1 MTNPEMEIE
10 ESRMKKSRIW
20 IAVFLTVLVV
30 VCARRFGPNK
40 PYEVEVQSKE
50 GVVLSHRAERSHDGE
65 GPAVI
70 PLKVLLNGQA
80 ADQLAVTLE
89 GRIKGETEWQ
99 TLAPARTEDKG
110 EGFDKAYIFEVP
122 HQPVTTRYFY
132 RFKGTVGDSPFVL
145 ARDNGDPMMVK
156 FKDPVPGWVLYPHV
170 AAMFGGFFL
179 LIWSALIA
187 LSLALSGKPTNAAAP
202 MAWWSWIVLFVGGV
216 PIGFAMNYYAFHVM
230 WEAWPFGGD
239 VTDNKTQVALA
250 FWGIAALALSKGKG
264 KKAGLF
270 AAFAA
275 LITLAIYLIPH
286 SAQVG

>member
-1 MTNPEMEIE
+1 
-10 ESRMKKSRIW
+10 MKKSRIW
-20 IAVFLTVLVV
+20 IAIFLTVLVV

-40 PYEVEVQSKE
+40 PYEVEVQSTE
-50 GVVLSHRAERSHDGE
+50 GVVLSHRAERSHTGE

-70 PLKVLLNGQA
+70 RLKAMLNGQDA
-80 ADQLAVTLE
+80 NLLKVTLE

-99 TLAPARTEDKG
+99 TLAPARTEDRG
-110 EGFDKAYIFEVP
+110 EDFDKAYIFDVP

-132 RFKGTVGDSPFVL
+132 RFLAQVGEGAPFML

-156 FKDPVPGWVLYPHV
+156 FKGPVPGWILIPHV

-187 LSLALSGKPTNAAAP
+187 LSLALSGEPTDKAAP
-202 MAWWSWIVLFVGGV
+202 MALWSWIVLFVGGV
-216 PIGFAMNYYAFHVM
+216 PLGFAMNYYAFDVI

-239 VTDNKTQVALA
+239 VTDNKTQIALL
-250 FWGIAALALSKGKG
+250 FWGIACIALSKGKG

-275 LITLAIYLIPH
+275 LVTLATYLIPH
-286 SAQVG
+286 SAQIG